1 MVALS
6 AMFAVCTGVNE
17 YKRITDPEVQMRA
30 TSFDGL
36 VAFCPTAQ
44 LRGCVLEFG
53 GRLSTRGMTVG
64 ELVPMD
70 CERQRA
76 RLEQDCAARDLAC
89 LARHQ
94 AYSQEMQWAPVQTR
108 LSPNEYRMTCDNG
121 HGRGDFSG
129 PPLFSF

>member
-1 MVALS
+1 MVAMTVAIAAFGAWGAYS
-6 AMFAVCTGVNE
+6 
-17 YKRITDPEVQMRA
+17 RITDPEVQMRA

-64 ELVPMD
+64 ALAPMD